1 MSAQSLIDLTH
12 DEQSLIAALR
22 SGATDAI
29 AAAFARAYAAV
40 EASSE
45 PPAPSAPV
53 HELPPFSRARA
64 SVLMP
69 LEPKVVLEY
78 APITGLP
85 PVVKSLQVRLF
96 GRWFF
101 EFCVFSVFW
110 NGRYEPN

>member
-1 MSAQSLIDLTH
+1 MSDQLVTNLTH
-12 DEQSLIAALR
+12 DEQTLIVALR
-22 SGATDAI
+22 GGATDAI
-29 AAAFARAYAAV
+29 AAAFARVFAAT
-40 EASSE
+40 EPADE
-45 PPAPSAPV
+45 QLAPPAPVSA
-53 HELPPFSRARA
+53 PPFSRARQ

-69 LEPKVVLEY
+69 LEPKITLEY

-85 PVVKSLQVRLF
+85 PVVRSLQVRLF